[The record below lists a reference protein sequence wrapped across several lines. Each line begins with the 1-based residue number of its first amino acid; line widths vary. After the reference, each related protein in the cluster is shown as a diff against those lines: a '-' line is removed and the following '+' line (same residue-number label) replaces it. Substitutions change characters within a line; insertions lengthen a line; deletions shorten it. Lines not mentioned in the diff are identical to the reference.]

1 MLKKGIL
8 IIVCLMMA
16 MQVVNAQTGKVTGK
30 ILDGDYNDVLA
41 FANIS
46 VKGTEKGTTS
56 DFEGIYALELK
67 EGDYTLAF
75 SFIGYESKEI
85 TEVNV
90 KANEVI
96 TLNITLNSS
105 VLLKEVMI
113 TSSAR
118 QNTEASILFYQKK
131 SATLMDGLSIASIN
145 KTGASN
151 IASAIKSV
159 PGVSVQDGK
168 FVYVRGLGDRYT
180 KSILNGMDIP
190 GLDPDKNTIQMN
202 IFPTNILE
210 NILVIKSA
218 SADLPAD
225 FTGGV
230 IDIVTKDFPTQ
241 KQMEFS
247 VSGGFNPNMHLK
259 DNYLTYKG
267 SETDFLGFDDGTRDI
282 PISTAQIIPN
292 PASASNR
299 TLEPITR
306 AFNPTLA
313 TENKTSLP
321 DFSIGFNY
329 GNQFDVND
337 NKLGFI
343 ASVDYKNTTTFY
355 KGFEN
360 GIYQKPEERDEFEL
374 RFDRRQRGDIGT
386 NNVLASVLT
395 GLSYKTLKSKYN
407 LNFLHIQNGES
418 KAALFDQ
425 KTEISNA
432 IDVVKDNLEYTERA
446 ITNVLLSG
454 KNTSE
459 DASFITE
466 WKISPT
472 YSRVYDKDVRLT
484 TFIKLPDGFTI
495 SSDAGFPNRIW
506 RNLEEINAV
515 GKIDFT
521 KKYNLFTNK
530 AVFKFGGLYSYKQR
544 DYSVYNYE
552 IAFRNISPTVF
563 GGNPDVILANENIWT
578 PSTNSGSYIRGNFEP
593 ANSFDANQNTA
604 AAYVSNEFKIGEKL
618 RTILG
623 LRAEYFTTFFTGQN
637 NLGSQIYDNENTL
650 EEMDFFPSANI
661 IYEYNDNTNIR
672 FSYSKTTARPSFKEL
687 SVVQIPD
694 LLTGVI
700 FLGNIDLKP
709 SYIDNLDFRF
719 EVYGN
724 QNQMLAL
731 SGFYKN
737 FKDPIELVAFSV
749 IAPNQFTPRNSPSAE
764 VLGFE
769 FEGRKNF
776 GFMAESLKDL
786 SLNVNVSVIGS
797 KIKMNQ
803 GINEEFDS
811 RKTFARDGE
820 IIKDTRELQG
830 QSPFL
835 INAGLN
841 YNNTTFGLETG
852 LFYNVQGKTLEA
864 VGFGQNPDVY
874 VQPFNSLNFNFS
886 KTMGKDSNSSISL
899 KVDNI
904 LNEKRQSLYDSFGAT
919 GQPFSLRQPGT
930 SFSLGY
936 SISL

>member
-41 FANIS
+41 FANVS
-46 VKGTEKGTTS
+46 VKNTEKGTTS
-56 DFEGIYALELK
+56 DFEGVYALELK
-67 EGDYTLAF
+67 EGVYSLVF

-85 TEVNV
+85 TEINV

-96 TLNITLNSS
+96 TINVTLNSS
-105 VLLKEVMI
+105 VLLKEVMV

-131 SATLMDGLSIASIN
+131 SATLIDGLSIASIN

-247 VSGGFNPNMHLK
+247 VSGGFNPNMHFK

-267 SETDFLGFDDGTRDI
+267 GATDFLGFDDGTRTL

-292 PASASNR
+292 PASAKNR
-299 TLEPITR
+299 TLGPITR

-321 DFSIGFNY
+321 DFGIGFNY

-343 ASVDYKNTTTFY
+343 ASFDYKNTTTFY
-355 KGFEN
+355 EGFEN

-418 KAALFDQ
+418 RAALFDQ

-515 GKIDFT
+515 GKVDFT
-521 KKYNLFTNK
+521 KKYELFSNK

-544 DYSVYNYE
+544 DYSVYSYE

-563 GGNPDVILANENIWT
+563 GGDPNAILADENIWT

-623 LRAEYFTTFFTGQN
+623 VRAEYFTTFFTGQN
-637 NLGSQIYDNENTL
+637 NLGSQIYDHENTL

-661 IYEYNDNTNIR
+661 IYEYNDNTNFR

-700 FLGNIDLKP
+700 FLGNIDLKS
-709 SYIDNLDFRF
+709 SYIDNFDFRY

-786 SLNVNVSVIGS
+786 TLNVNVSVIGS

-820 IIKDTRELQG
+820 TIKDTRELQG

-852 LFYNVQGKTLEA
+852 LFYNVQGKTLEV

-904 LNEKRQSLYDSFGAT
+904 LAEKRQSLYDSFGAT
-919 GQPFSLRQPGT
+919 GRSFSLRQPGT

>member
-1 MLKKGIL
+1 MLKNGIL

-41 FANIS
+41 FANVS
-46 VKGTEKGTTS
+46 VKNTEKGTTS

-67 EGDYTLAF
+67 EGVYSLVF

-96 TLNITLNSS
+96 TINITLNSS
-105 VLLKEVMI
+105 VLLDEVMI

-131 SATLMDGLSIASIN
+131 SATLIDGLSIASIN

-247 VSGGFNPNMHLK
+247 VSGGFNPNMHFK

-267 SETDFLGFDDGTRDI
+267 GTTDFLGFDDGNRAL

-292 PASASNR
+292 PASTKNR

-343 ASVDYKNTTTFY
+343 ASFDYKNTTNFY
-355 KGFEN
+355 EGFEN

-374 RFDRRQRGDIGT
+374 RFDRRQRGNIGT

-418 KAALFDQ
+418 RAALFDQ

-484 TFIKLPDGFTI
+484 TFIKLPDGYTI

-521 KKYNLFTNK
+521 KKYELFSNK

-544 DYSVYNYE
+544 DYSVYSYE
-552 IAFRNISPTVF
+552 IAFRDISPTVF
-563 GGNPDVILANENIWT
+563 GGDPNAILADENIWT

-604 AAYVSNEFKIGEKL
+604 AAYVSNEFKIGENL

-623 LRAEYFTTFFTGQN
+623 VRAEYFTTFFTGQN

-650 EEMDFFPSANI
+650 KEMDFFPSANI
-661 IYEYNDNTNIR
+661 IYEYNDNSNFR

-709 SYIDNLDFRF
+709 SYIDNFDFRY
-719 EVYGN
+719 EVYGD

-776 GFMAESLKDL
+776 AFMAESLKDL
-786 SLNVNVSVIGS
+786 SLNLNVSVIGS

-841 YNNTTFGLETG
+841 YNNTTVGLETG
-852 LFYNVQGKTLEA
+852 LFYNVQGKTLEV

-886 KTMGKDSNSSISL
+886 KTMGKDNNSSISL

-904 LNEKRQSLYDSFGAT
+904 LAEKRKSLYDSFGAT
-919 GQPFSLRQPGT
+919 GRSFSLRQPGT

-936 SISL
+936 NISL